1 MLDLFDEFKEMVRSG
16 LIYTSL
22 VFGEHTS
29 LYSNKG
35 GKLVRCK
42 VYR

>member
-1 MLDLFDEFKEMVRSG
+1 MLDLFDELNEMVRSG

-29 LYSNKG
+29 SNVQRTKRL
-35 GKLVRCK
+35 KFV
-42 VYR
+42 V